1 MTKGE
6 ITENNQS
13 KNRNNTIAELIKDKV
28 KYILGI

>member
-1 MTKGE
+1 MTKGK

-13 KNRNNTIAELIKDKV
+13 KNRNNTITELIKDKV